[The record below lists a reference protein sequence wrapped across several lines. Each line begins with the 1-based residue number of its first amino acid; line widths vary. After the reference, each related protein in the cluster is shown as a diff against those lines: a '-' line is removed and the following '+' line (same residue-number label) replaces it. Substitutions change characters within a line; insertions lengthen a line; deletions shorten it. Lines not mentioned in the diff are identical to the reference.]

1 MTAMTT
7 LTRTRVLRYLL
18 VVAVVAA
25 LVALVLWPKSQLVD
39 TARVDRGRVAETVDA
54 EGRTRVRDRYVITAP
69 IAATARRLLLQPGDR
84 VRAGQ
89 VLVVLDPGA
98 APTLDARARAEARA
112 RIDAA
117 EDRLAAAR
125 EDARAADAASR
136 QAAAESARMTTLA
149 RDRLVAAEAAERAS
163 TERLRTAR
171 EAASAHALV
180 ATVEHDLQA
189 AQAVLRIGSREA
201 GSDAALELTA
211 PVDGVVLRRDY
222 ESAKPVQPG
231 EALLEIGDP
240 QDLEVE
246 VDVLSTD
253 AVRLR
258 PGMPVALL
266 RWGET
271 RPLAGRVQR
280 IEPGGFTKVSALG
293 VEEQRVWVIVE
304 LASPRAEWQRLGEA
318 YRVNARFELRA
329 VDDALRVPASAV
341 FRHGKGDAVFRMVD
355 RRAVLTPVTTGVQG
369 GGFAQVLEGLAAGDT
384 VIVHPD
390 RALADGDRVRL
401 R

>member
-1 MTAMTT
+1 MTA
-7 LTRTRVLRYLL
+7 LNRARVIRYLL
-18 VVAVVAA
+18 VAIVLFA
-25 LVALVLWPKSQLVD
+25 LVALVLWPKAQLVD
-39 TARVDRGRVAETVDA
+39 TVHVDRGRVAETIDA
-54 EGRTRVRDRYVITAP
+54 EGRTRVRDQYVITAP
-69 IAATARRLLLQPGDR
+69 IAANARRLTLQPGDR

-125 EDARAADAASR
+125 EDARAADAAAR
-136 QAAAESARMTTLA
+136 QATAESARMTTLA

-163 TERLRTAR
+163 TDRLRTAR

-189 AQAVLRIGSREA
+189 AQAVLRIGSRDGGEQ
-201 GSDAALELTA
+201 SALELTA
-211 PVDGVVLRRDY
+211 PVDGVVLRQHY

-231 EALLEIGDP
+231 EVLLEIGDP
-240 QDLEVE
+240 RDLEVE

-258 PGMPVALL
+258 PGMPVGLL

-304 LASPRAEWQRLGEA
+304 LTSRRVEWEHLGEA

-341 FRHGKGDAVFRMVD
+341 FRHGSGDAVFRLVGS
-355 RRAVLTPVTTGVQG
+355 RAVLTPVAIGLQG
-369 GGFAQVLEGLAAGDT
+369 GGFAQVVKGLTAGDT

-390 RALADGDRVRL
+390 RALADGARVRL